1 MSSCWRAASP
11 FSRQLLSSLVVRRP
25 YYNLVLSYNRNT
37 PDVMTGI
44 RCVSREVA
52 MKKILSYRA
61 MGSLCRQQAVFH
73 PENSWKWLGEA
84 ERWEHLATLKSHPT
98 SKNATPLV
106 QVTEPNRVHQRTRRR
121 LPPHEYSHASGSC
134 TGTFD
139 HLGSS
144 VSCIVSTGHFA
155 QNQFVARS
163 NEIRSP
169 KAFTERSLGGR
180 GWAVFLCL
188 ALRAAT
194 LLMAVPVRVP
204 EASQESEFGL
214 VQIFRLR
221 MASAN

>member
-1 MSSCWRAASP
+1 
-11 FSRQLLSSLVVRRP
+11 
-25 YYNLVLSYNRNT
+25 
-37 PDVMTGI
+37 
-44 RCVSREVA
+44 VA

-144 VSCIVSTGHFA
+144 VSCIGTYWTFCSKSICCAIQRDTFA
-155 QNQFVARS
+155 QGIYRAVLRGTRLGGLFVFGFESRHFIDGGACESSRGVAR
-163 NEIRSP
+163 I
-169 KAFTERSLGGR
+169 
-180 GWAVFLCL
+180 
-188 ALRAAT
+188 
-194 LLMAVPVRVP
+194 
-204 EASQESEFGL
+204 
-214 VQIFRLR
+214 
-221 MASAN
+221 